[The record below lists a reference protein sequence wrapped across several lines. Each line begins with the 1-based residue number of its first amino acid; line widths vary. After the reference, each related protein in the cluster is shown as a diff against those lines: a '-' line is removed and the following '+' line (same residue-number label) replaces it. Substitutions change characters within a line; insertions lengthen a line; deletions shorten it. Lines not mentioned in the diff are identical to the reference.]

1 MTSRSPP
8 KEALLEKGFHMMD
21 GDNAVLV
28 CKICGAKYS
37 APQDRLRC
45 ERCHTP
51 LLASE
56 RKLAVD
62 VSDIDFAHEV
72 LASPG
77 PVLLM
82 MWAPWC
88 AYCRMLHPSIDRI
101 AGVYNSRLKV
111 ARLNVDDNP
120 AVCAQYAVQ
129 GVPTVL
135 IFKDG
140 KLINKMVGVLSEE
153 EIERQMKVVLR
164 PASGDD
170 APGS

>member
-1 MTSRSPP
+1 ME
-8 KEALLEKGFHMMD
+8 KESHVMAA
-21 GDNAVLV
+21 DNAVLI
-28 CKICGAKYS
+28 CRKCGAKYS

-45 ERCHTP
+45 ERCHA
-51 LLASE
+51 LFASE

-62 VSDIDFAHEV
+62 VSDIDFTQEV

-82 MWAPWC
+82 LWAPWC

-120 AVCAQYAVQ
+120 AVCAQYAVH
-129 GVPTVL
+129 GVPTIL

-153 EIERQMKVVLR
+153 EIERRIKPVL
-164 PASGDD
+164 ANSGDGTSD
-170 APGS
+170 S